1 MLRGMVALS
10 LVGAG
15 IVALVTAAF
24 IPFSTQ
30 NEAGAD
36 SSNAKMM
43 TATEN
48 SQQHKSKTPESADDL
63 YPVIKERWSGPDI
76 TTITNEL
83 EASSKAGFGVKFPTQ
98 MPSSDY
104 KLQLAIVNRETG
116 EDNKYVFL
124 YYSEKPITNEMTF
137 NQFWEQGGISVTYHK
152 NFAMVRNDF
161 PESVGSMNYGEMNPS
176 FSNLTA
182 MVEAVKDSGMNA
194 YETTINGHQA
204 SAIADVH
211 REFQG
216 FPVHDPAQ
224 VDFIVG
230 NTHITL
236 QGYKDTDELI
246 RIAESMPFDD

>member
-1 MLRGMVALS
+1 M
-10 LVGAG
+10 
-15 IVALVTAAF
+15 
-24 IPFSTQ
+24 
-30 NEAGAD
+30 AD
-36 SSNAKMM
+36 SSNAKMVMM
-43 TATEN
+43 TAAEEGDD
-48 SQQHKSKTPESADDL
+48 SQQRKSKTPESVDDL
-63 YPVIKERWSGPDI
+63 YPVINERWSGPDI
-76 TTITNEL
+76 TATITNEL
-83 EASSKAGFGVKFPTQ
+83 EASSKAGFDVKFPTH
-98 MPSSDY
+98 MPSGDY

-137 NQFWEQGGISVTYHK
+137 NQFWEEGGISVTYHK
-152 NFAMVRNDF
+152 NMTMVRNDL
-161 PESVGSMNYGEMNPS
+161 EGTMNYGEMNPS

-204 SAIADVH
+204 SVIADVH

-224 VDFIVG
+224 VDFIAG
-230 NTHITL
+230 NTHVTL
-236 QGYKDTDELI
+236 QGYRETDDLI